1 MPKTVSKITYQ
12 ELCDVDFTSSKRK
25 KQKLDEHINELA
37 SSSSSTTDQT
47 MTTDKPRLQNKYK
60 PSENQIKKFYQHL
73 SDTKSNPAILSLIS
87 PFNEKFVP
95 KRPAVNLHD
104 PLNKLYSHQFACHE
118 YEELISKSKE
128 VMETIKINQQQADMI
143 EKATRNQ
150 SKSQIW
156 HQMRMGRITASN
168 FHRACRTNPETPSLS
183 LVKDVCYGSQFKS
196 DATSWGKANEKRALN
211 QYTQVMKENHSIF
224 SVKESGFVIDP
235 KYPFLGASPDA
246 ISYCNCHGEG
256 CVEIKCPYSLRNK
269 TIQHGI
275 SDGKNFCLTKTP
287 NGTLQMDRK
296 HQYYYQVQL
305 QLASTKLKFVDFVV
319 WTLNDIYIEQ
329 IQRDDEFL
337 AVNIE
342 KAKEIY
348 IFAILP
354 ELLAKFHT
362 SKPLPSNDTLL
373 FCYCR
378 VTVEPCL

>member
-1 MPKTVSKITYQ
+1 
-12 ELCDVDFTSSKRK
+12 
-25 KQKLDEHINELA
+25 
-37 SSSSSTTDQT
+37 
-47 MTTDKPRLQNKYK
+47 
-60 PSENQIKKFYQHL
+60 
-73 SDTKSNPAILSLIS
+73 
-87 PFNEKFVP
+87 
-95 KRPAVNLHD
+95 
-104 PLNKLYSHQFACHE
+104 
-118 YEELISKSKE
+118 
-128 VMETIKINQQQADMI
+128 
-143 EKATRNQ
+143 
-150 SKSQIW
+150 
-156 HQMRMGRITASN
+156 
-168 FHRACRTNPETPSLS
+168 
-183 LVKDVCYGSQFKS
+183 
-196 DATSWGKANEKRALN
+196 
-211 QYTQVMKENHSIF
+211 MKENHSIF

-319 WTLNDIYIEQ
+319 WTPNDIYIER

-378 VTVEPCL
+378 VKLDDTLVLKCSNDKCLFKMFHTKCCGLSRKPAANKPWFCVDCRKLL

>member
-1 MPKTVSKITYQ
+1 
-12 ELCDVDFTSSKRK
+12 
-25 KQKLDEHINELA
+25 
-37 SSSSSTTDQT
+37 

-73 SDTKSNPAILSLIS
+73 SDTKCNPAILSLIS
-87 PFNEKFVP
+87 PFNENFVP
-95 KRPAVNLHD
+95 KRPAVNLPD
-104 PLNKLYSHQFACHE
+104 PLNKLYSHQFACLE

-128 VMETIKINQQQADMI
+128 VMETITINQQQADMI
-143 EKATRNQ
+143 EKAKRNQ

-183 LVKDVCYGSQFKS
+183 LVKDVCYGLQFKS
-196 DATSWGKANEKRALN
+196 
-211 QYTQVMKENHSIF
+211 
-224 SVKESGFVIDP
+224 

-305 QLASTKLKFVDFVV
+305 QLASTKLEYVDFVV
-319 WTLNDIYIEQ
+319 WTPNDIYIER
-329 IQRDDEFL
+329 IQRDEEFL

-354 ELLAKFHT
+354 EVLAKFHT

-373 FCYCR
+373 TQDCR
-378 VTVEPCL
+378 ITFSVA